1 MYYPTIWH
9 APRSRDRSSQ
19 MNGAFAEPVGM
30 AEAGEAREKAEKRW
44 NHLEGRIN
52 VLGEVTRESLEDIG
66 GLVEMHADEIRR
78 AYQHL
83 RRLL

>member
-1 MYYPTIWH
+1 
-9 APRSRDRSSQ
+9 
-19 MNGAFAEPVGM
+19 M

-44 NHLEGRIN
+44 NHLEGRII
-52 VLGEVTRESLEDIG
+52 VLGEVTQESLADIG
-66 GLVEMHADEIRR
+66 GVVEMLTGEIRR